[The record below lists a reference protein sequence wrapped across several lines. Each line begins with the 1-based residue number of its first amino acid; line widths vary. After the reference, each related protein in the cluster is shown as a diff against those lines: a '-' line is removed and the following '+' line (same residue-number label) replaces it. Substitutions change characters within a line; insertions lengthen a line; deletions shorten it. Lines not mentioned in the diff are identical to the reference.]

1 MFEIACTE
9 HTIIV
14 FGVADSGM
22 HPSRTPDNE
31 NDPMSTSTMPHQS
44 GRSKKLE
51 EKAAKRAA
59 KTGAFTAATSNKHEL
74 YQLSV
79 QNVEAEIDF
88 VDETFE
94 EIRGRQGILL
104 REDFCGTGNTSTE
117 WVKRRQSNQ
126 AIGLDIDQPTLN
138 WGIESHVMEMDEDAR
153 SRIRLLNRN
162 VLEPGDASDVDI
174 VLAMN
179 FSYWLFKTREELC
192 NYFRSVRSSLGKDGI
207 FFLDHYGGSEAMSET
222 RESKKIDDGPGRK
235 FTYVWE
241 QKHFN
246 PITCDMECRIH
257 FKFPDKTRLNDA
269 FVYHW
274 RLWSLVEIR
283 ELLTEAGFSEVHV
296 YWEGEDEEGEGNGEY
311 ERTLQGEADPAFIN
325 YIVAYD

>member
-1 MFEIACTE
+1 
-9 HTIIV
+9 
-14 FGVADSGM
+14 
-22 HPSRTPDNE
+22 
-31 NDPMSTSTMPHQS
+31 MSHKS
-44 GRSKKLE
+44 GRRKKIE
-51 EKAAKRAA
+51 AKAAKKAR
-59 KTGAFTAATSNKHEL
+59 KSGALSAGTADRHEL

-94 EIRGRQGILL
+94 AIRGRRAELL
-104 REDFCGTGNTSTE
+104 REDFCGTGNTSAE
-117 WVKRRQSNQ
+117 WVRRRETNR
-126 AIGLDIDQPTLN
+126 AFGLDIDQETLD
-138 WGIESHVMEMDEDAR
+138 WGVEHHIGGLAPAQQE
-153 SRIRLLNRN
+153 RITLINRD
-162 VLEPGDASDVDI
+162 VLEPGDAVGMDI

-179 FSYWLFKTREELC
+179 FSYWLFKSREELRR
-192 NYFRSVRSSLGKDGI
+192 YFETVRASLREGGV
-207 FFLDHYGGSEAMSET
+207 FFLDHYGGSEAMTET
-222 RESKKIDDGPGRK
+222 REAKKIDDGPGRK

-246 PITCDMECRIH
+246 PITNEMECRIH
-257 FKFPDKTRLNDA
+257 FKFPDKTRMNDA

-283 ELLTEAGFSEVHV
+283 ELLSEAGFSQVHV

-311 ERTLQGEADPAFIN
+311 EPTMEGAADPAFIN

>member
-1 MFEIACTE
+1 
-9 HTIIV
+9 
-14 FGVADSGM
+14 
-22 HPSRTPDNE
+22 
-31 NDPMSTSTMPHQS
+31 MPQKS

-88 VDETFE
+88 VDDTFE

-117 WVKRRQSNQ
+117 WVKRRESNR
-126 AIGLDIDQPTLN
+126 AIGLDIDQPTLT

-179 FSYWLFKTREELC
+179 FSYWLFKTREELR
-192 NYFRSVRSSLGKDGI
+192 NYFSAVRASLGKDGV

-222 RESKKIDDGPGRK
+222 KESKKIDDGSGRK

-241 QKHFN
+241 QKQFN
-246 PITCDMECRIH
+246 PITNDMECRIH

-283 ELLTEAGFSEVHV
+283 ELLSEAGFSEVHV

-311 ERTLQGEADPAFIN
+311 ERTLKGEADPAFIN

>member
-1 MFEIACTE
+1 MTE
-9 HTIIV
+9 
-14 FGVADSGM
+14 A
-22 HPSRTPDNE
+22 SRLQGTVQ
-31 NDPMSTSTMPHQS
+31 MSAPTMSHKS
-44 GRSKKLE
+44 GRRKKIE
-51 EKAAKRAA
+51 AKAAKKAR
-59 KTGAFTAATSNKHEL
+59 KSGALSAGTADRHEL

-94 EIRGRQGILL
+94 AIRGRRAELL
-104 REDFCGTGNTSTE
+104 REDFCGTGNTSAE
-117 WVKRRQSNQ
+117 WVRRRETNR
-126 AIGLDIDQPTLN
+126 AFGLDIDQETLD
-138 WGIESHVMEMDEDAR
+138 WGVEHHIGGLAPEQQE
-153 SRIRLLNRN
+153 RITLINRD
-162 VLEPGDASDVDI
+162 VLEPGDAVGMDI

-179 FSYWLFKTREELC
+179 FSYWLFKSREELRR
-192 NYFRSVRSSLGKDGI
+192 YFETVRASLREGGV
-207 FFLDHYGGSEAMSET
+207 FFLDHYGGSEAMTET
-222 RESKKIDDGPGRK
+222 REAKKIDDGPGRK

-246 PITCDMECRIH
+246 PITNEMECRIH
-257 FKFPDKTRLNDA
+257 FKFPDKTRMNDA

-283 ELLTEAGFSEVHV
+283 ELLSEAGFSQVHV

-311 ERTLQGEADPAFIN
+311 EPTMEGAADPAFIN

>member
-1 MFEIACTE
+1 
-9 HTIIV
+9 
-14 FGVADSGM
+14 
-22 HPSRTPDNE
+22 
-31 NDPMSTSTMPHQS
+31 MSTQTMSHKS

-59 KTGAFTAATSNKHEL
+59 KTGAFTAATANKHEL

-88 VDETFE
+88 VDETFQ
-94 EIRGRQGILL
+94 EIRGRDAVTL
-104 REDFCGTGNTSTE
+104 REDFCGTGNTSAE
-117 WVKRRQSNQ
+117 WVRRRASNR
-126 AIGLDIDQPTLN
+126 AIGLDIDQPTID
-138 WGIESHVMEMDEDAR
+138 WGLQTHVVDLDEDAQ
-153 SRIRLLNRN
+153 SRISLLNRN
-162 VLEPGDASDVDI
+162 VLEPGDATGLDI

-192 NYFRSVRSSLGKDGI
+192 NYFKAVRASLGEDGV
-207 FFLDHYGGSEAMSET
+207 FFLDHYGGSEAMTET
-222 RESKKIDDGPGRK
+222 KESKKIDDGPGRK

-241 QKHFN
+241 QKSYN
-246 PITCDMECRIH
+246 PITNDMECRIH
-257 FKFPDKTRLNDA
+257 FKFPDKTRMNDA

-283 ELLTEAGFSEVHV
+283 ELLSEAGFSEVHV
-296 YWEGEDEEGEGNGEY
+296 YWEGEDDEGEGSGEY
-311 ERTLQGEADPAFIN
+311 ERTLEGEADPAFIN